1 MKNSLTDAAKEYLG
15 LKKDAVKLG
24 LVENLSLLF
33 NRFLSLFVLICV
45 MLVALV
51 FIASACNQ
59 WLGDALSNKVAASFI
74 TGGFFLVAFLL
85 LFIFR
90 KKLFVNG
97 FVALFSKM
105 FFEEKEEPTDPE
117 V

>member
-1 MKNSLTDAAKEYLG
+1 MKNSLTDSAKEYLG
-15 LKKDAVKLG
+15 LKRDAIKLG

-59 WLGDALSNKVAASFI
+59 LLGKALSNTITASFI
-74 TGGFFLVAFLL
+74 TGSFFLVVFIM

-105 FFEEKEEPTDPE
+105 LFEEKEPTDPE
-117 V
+117 A